1 MKVTVLEMDIKVYLS
16 ENINSN
22 ESNEYICE
30 LIDSVLAKEEKYLK
44 MHNDIGFKKYCFN
57 NFYPMEKDYIYK
69 EGNIYTFKLRSV
81 DKDLVKYIEDNMKNS
96 YTKSI
101 KVLSIT
107 SRVIP
112 KKHIDKVF
120 SITPTVIKFESGYWR
135 SSNSIEDIE
144 NRIVKNLKKKYKQ
157 YCGVELS
164 DNIEVFNFIKLKN
177 KRPIPTKYK
186 NVCLLGD
193 KFEFKVSNN
202 PIAQELLYLALGT
215 GLGEMNARGFGF
227 TNYLWIP
234 KAD

>member
-101 KVLSIT
+101 KVLNIT
-107 SRVIP
+107 SRLIP

-120 SITPTVIKFESGYWR
+120 SITPTVMKFESGYWR
-135 SSNSIEDIE
+135 DSNSIEDIE
-144 NRIVKNLKKKYKQ
+144 NRIIKNLKKKYKQ

-186 NVCLLGD
+186 NICLLGD

>member
-69 EGNIYTFKLRSV
+69 EGNIYTFKLRSI

-101 KVLSIT
+101 KVLNIT

-120 SITPTVIKFESGYWR
+120 SITPTVMKFESGYWR
-135 SSNSIEDIE
+135 DSNSIEDIE
-144 NRIVKNLKKKYKQ
+144 NRIIKNLKKKYKQ

-164 DNIEVFNFIKLKN
+164 DNVEVFNFIKLKN

-186 NVCLLGD
+186 NICLLGD

>member
-227 TNYLWIP
+227 ANYLWIP

>member
-96 YTKSI
+96 YTKSV

-135 SSNSIEDIE
+135 GSNSIEDIE

-186 NVCLLGD
+186 NICLLGD

>member
-44 MHNDIGFKKYCFN
+44 MHNNIGFKKYCFN

-186 NVCLLGD
+186 NICLLGD

>member
-96 YTKSI
+96 YTQSI
-101 KVLSIT
+101 KVLNIT

-120 SITPTVIKFESGYWR
+120 SITPTVMKFESGYWR
-135 SSNSIEDIE
+135 DSNSIEDIE
-144 NRIVKNLKKKYKQ
+144 NRIIKNLKKKYKQ

-164 DNIEVFNFIKLKN
+164 DNVEVFNFIKLKN

-186 NVCLLGD
+186 NICLLGD

-227 TNYLWIP
+227 ANYLWIP